1 MGVKQNVNQ
10 LREPAQQHDDGHPA
24 MPDRSVF
31 KRMVALGPR
40 APRAVIAVAVLTML
54 VAGGVAL
61 LLHTSMPAGGY
72 TDPNSESAHAE
83 QVLAERFGTSGMPLV
98 LLLTA
103 ETGADSPQARN
114 RAKQVERDVAMSGHA
129 GPVLSYWN
137 LPPGP
142 QRDALRGKDGKSGL
156 VLATVSGDDGQ
167 APERAG
173 EIAKRISGNRD
184 GVAVRAG
191 GQAMV
196 YQQLTEQSVV
206 DLVRV
211 ELVSIPITLAVLI
224 WIFGSAVAALI
235 PVGIAL
241 FSTVCTIALLRLL
254 SATTD
259 ISIFAL
265 SVAGPLCLALAIDYT
280 LFIVFRYREEVA
292 RGSTREAALRIT
304 MSTTG
309 RTVLYSALTVAV
321 SLAMMILFPVYFLR
335 SVGFAGLISVLLSG
349 VGALVIAPAL
359 IKALGPR
366 IDSWDLRKP
375 IFRTFGKSLPTHT
388 EDVTLSFW
396 YRSTRLVMRFAAPAV
411 LLMVAGFTLLATP
424 FLNASFGYPDDR
436 VLPDSVSARQVGD
449 ELRSHFPVSAAGEVQ
464 VVLPNGMSASAAS
477 LADFG
482 SKLSTTAGVTAVTG
496 PAGTFVDGTRVG
508 PPEPG
513 QQVATGPAARYAIS
527 TAVDPISARA
537 GEQLAELKAVPPPSR
552 ALFSGIAQQNKD
564 NVAGITS
571 RVPLVLGLIAA
582 VSFVLLFLFTG
593 SLLLPLKALVMNVLS
608 LSAAF
613 GAMVWVFQEGHLGGL
628 GVTATGAL
636 VVSIPPLVFCV
647 AFGLSMD
654 YEVFMLSRIREEW
667 LRTGDNTESVA
678 VGLARTGRL
687 VSTAAV
693 LMVVVFCAL
702 ATAEVSFVRMLGA
715 GLALTILLDAFLI
728 RLVLVPAV
736 MRLAGRANWWAPAP
750 LRRWHSRHGLT
761 D

>member
-1 MGVKQNVNQ
+1 MFN
-10 LREPAQQHDDGHPA
+10 RIT
-24 MPDRSVF
+24 SF
-31 KRMVALGPR
+31 GPR
-40 APRAVIAVAVLTML
+40 APRVVIAVAGLMLL
-54 VAGGVAL
+54 VAGGIAL
-61 LLHTSMPAGGY
+61 LLGTPMPAGGY

-83 QVLAERFGTSGMPLV
+83 RVLAEQFGAAGMPLV
-98 LLLTA
+98 LLVTA
-103 ETGADSPQARN
+103 DAGADSPQARD
-114 RAKQVERDVAMSGHA
+114 RAEQVVREVAASDYT
-129 GPVLSYWN
+129 GPVLSYWD

-142 QRDALRGKDGKSGL
+142 QRDALLSEDGRSGL
-156 VLATVSGDDGQ
+156 VLATVSGDDGV

-173 EIAKRISGNRD
+173 EIAERVSGNHNE
-184 GVAVRAG
+184 VEVRAG

-196 YQQLTEQSVV
+196 YQQLTEQSLR

-211 ELVSIPITLAVLI
+211 ELIAIPITLVVLM
-224 WIFGSAVAALI
+224 WVFGSAVSALI

-254 SATTD
+254 AATTD

-292 RGSTREAALRIT
+292 AGSTREDALRTT

-349 VGALVIAPAL
+349 IGALVIAPAL

-366 IDSWDLRKP
+366 IDSWDLRAP
-375 IFRTFGKSLPTHT
+375 IFRAFGRTPPTHI
-388 EDVTLSFW
+388 EDPKLSFW
-396 YRSTRLVMRFAAPAV
+396 YRSTRLVMRFAIPATLV
-411 LLMVAGFTLLATP
+411 MVAGFTLLATP
-424 FLNASFGYPDDR
+424 FLDASFGYPDDR
-436 VLPDSVSARQVGD
+436 VLPTSVSARQVGD
-449 ELRSHFPVSAAGEVQ
+449 ELRSGFPVSAAGEVQ
-464 VVLPNGMSASAAS
+464 VVLPNGVSASEDS
-477 LADFG
+477 LADYG
-482 SKLSTTAGVTAVTG
+482 STLSTTADVTAVTG

-513 QQVATGPAARYAIS
+513 QELTAGPALRYAIS
-527 TAVDPISARA
+527 TDVDPISARA
-537 GEQLAELKAVPPPSR
+537 GEQLAELKAVPTPSP
-552 ALFSGIAQQNKD
+552 ALFTGIAQQNKD

-593 SLLLPLKALVMNVLS
+593 SLLLPIKALVMNVLS

-613 GAMVWVFQEGHLGGL
+613 GAMVWVFQQGHLGGL

-667 LRTGDNTESVA
+667 LKTGDNEESVA

-687 VSTAAV
+687 ISVAAI
-693 LMVVVFCAL
+693 LMVVVFGAL